1 MRKIQ
6 LTAFGEPDVLTVR
19 DHPEP
24 TLPDDGYLVE
34 VKAAGI
40 NYADVVERRGRYR
53 KDQQLPFEVGKEA
66 GGIVLERG
74 PRAAE
79 FEVGERVVVV
89 RLKGGCYAERVA
101 VGPTEILPA
110 PPELTFEELAALPIC
125 YATAWYGMMEIARV
139 RPGESV
145 LVQAAAGGVGTAA
158 LHLARAYGCA
168 PILGTAGGP
177 AKCAWSVDAGA
188 DVCVDYL
195 QDDFLPL
202 VRDRTDG
209 RGVDYVL
216 ESVGGEV
223 FDKSLEALAP
233 MGRLVLIGF
242 SSIDSDYAERIRRVH
257 PLTVFHRSISLAGLN
272 VHNLD
277 FPSRRKPWHEL
288 CSFVTEHGI
297 RPRVG
302 LSFPLEEA
310 PAAHAALEERRS
322 TGKVVL
328 IP

>member
-6 LTAFGEPDVLTVR
+6 LTAFGEPEVLAVA

-24 TLPDDGYLVE
+24 VAPEDGYVVE
-34 VKAAGI
+34 IRAAGI

-53 KDQQLPFEVGKEA
+53 KDQALPFEIGKEA
-66 GGIVLERG
+66 GGVVVERG
-74 PRAAE
+74 PRAEE
-79 FEVGERVVVV
+79 FAVGERVCVV

-101 VGPTEILPA
+101 VGPTEVLPA
-110 PPELTFEELAALPIC
+110 PPELTFQELAALPIC

-145 LVQAAAGGVGTAA
+145 LIQAAAGGVGTAA
-158 LHLARAYGCA
+158 LHLARAHGCG
-168 PILGTAGGP
+168 PIIGTAGGP
-177 AKCAWSVDAGA
+177 DKCAWAVDAGA
-188 DVCVDYL
+188 DLCVDYL
-195 QDDFLPL
+195 AEDFLPL
-202 VRDRTDG
+202 VQDRTEG

-223 FDKSLEALAP
+223 FEKSLEALAP

-277 FPSRRKPWHEL
+277 FPSRRREWRDL
-288 CSFVTEHGI
+288 CGFVTQHGI

-302 LSFPLEEA
+302 LSFALEEA
-310 PAAHAALEERRS
+310 PAAHAALEQRRS

-328 IP
+328 VP